1 MDIKYLKAKAMQIRE
16 EVLDYAYYIGKCH
29 IGGSLSTIEIL
40 TALYYDVM
48 KIDPQNPEFEDRD
61 RFILSKGHGVLGLY
75 AILADIGFFSKD
87 YLYTYKKIGSILQG
101 HPYALKTPGI
111 EMSAGSLGQG
121 ISFGVGKALALK
133 LKGLN
138 SRVYVLVGDGELEEG
153 QNWEAIAS
161 ASHFKLDNLCVIV
174 DNNGLQLD
182 ETVVSELSFD
192 KLEDKFTAF
201 GWDVKTIDGHDIK
214 EIVESLK
221 EKRNNQKPI
230 AIIAKTVKGKG
241 VSFMENEISWHCNK
255 MTDEQYRIAK
265 EELKKSR
272 ELMQ

>member
-1 MDIKYLKAKAMQIRE
+1 MDIKHLQHKAMQIRE
-16 EVLDYAYYIGKCH
+16 EVIDYAYNLGKCH
-29 IGGSLSTIEIL
+29 IGGALSTIEIL

-48 KIDPQNPEFEDRD
+48 KIDPLNPKLEDRD
-61 RFILSKGHGVLGLY
+61 RFILSKGHGTLGLY
-75 AILADIGFFSKD
+75 TILADLGFFSKD
-87 YLYTYKKIGSILQG
+87 HLCTYKKMGSILQG
-101 HPYALKTPGI
+101 HPHTLKTPGI

-182 ETVVSELSFD
+182 ETVVNELSFSN
-192 KLEDKFTAF
+192 LGDKFASF
-201 GWDVKTIDGHDIK
+201 GWNVKTIDGHDIK

-221 EKRNNQKPI
+221 ERRDNQKPI
-230 AIIAKTVKGKG
+230 AIIANTVKGKG

-265 EELKKSR
+265 TELKKFR
-272 ELMQ
+272 ELV